1 VAPTLTELS
10 AGHSFETIRF
20 SIDAERARAYVAATG
35 DANAIYEQEGFVPPL
50 AVAAVA
56 LGYLLELVSL
66 PSGSLHLSES
76 LDYREPVPAGAALEC
91 KAALVQRSQRAG
103 MIVSVLDTE
112 VLHEGRT
119 ALTARATV
127 MSPL

>member
-1 VAPTLTELS
+1 MTPTLTELS

-20 SIDAERARAYVAATG
+20 SIDAERARAYVVATG
-35 DANAIYEQEGFVPPL
+35 DSNCIYEDDGFVPPL
-50 AVAAVA
+50 AVAAIA

-66 PSGSLHLSES
+66 PAGSLHVSES
-76 LDYREPVPAGAALEC
+76 LEYKAPVPAGAALEC

-103 MIVSVLDTE
+103 MVVSVLDTE
-112 VLHEGRT
+112 ISHEGVV
-119 ALTARATV
+119 AVTARATV